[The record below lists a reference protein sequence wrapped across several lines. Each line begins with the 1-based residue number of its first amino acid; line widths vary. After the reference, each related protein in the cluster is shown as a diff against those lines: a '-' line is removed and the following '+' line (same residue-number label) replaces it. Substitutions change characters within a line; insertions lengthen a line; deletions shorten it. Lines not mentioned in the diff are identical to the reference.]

1 MKLSTSTII
10 VIVIAGIFTVSMASA
25 SYYVYIVPHPTQL
38 RILHNQP
45 DQMINEVIADFK
57 EWYGRPIEVTLTRT
71 DPQTT
76 YETVTTAP
84 WKPNAE
90 IWWGGPLSLFE
101 KAGSALLAYNA
112 TPFLNGEI
120 NETCYS
126 CPLVD
131 SRQNTPRWY
140 AASLYG
146 LGVMY
151 DEDHLISE
159 GLSKPQSWTDLTLD
173 KYEGSIT
180 MTDPTTSELMAPFV
194 ILILESENWTDGW
207 EYLVKLSASIRHYDV
222 DEIYST
228 WEVSSNF
235 LPLAVVPDF
244 YAYDIMATSAP
255 YVDFTYLNETV
266 LKPDPIAVFAEGAYL
281 NEAKAFIDYVL
292 TERAQ
297 NIIGKYHLPMRQD
310 ANEFPSEYSPFDQN
324 FPHVEGYNQTLQE
337 VIRDYYQTWITEQ
350 HDLIRTAWNE
360 IKEIDKASHD
370 YTLAWNNFTYAGH
383 YVDRSGIEAIY
394 NITNNWT
401 DTQKIT
407 RYMNEWRGNS
417 TIAYQNAANYT
428 AVEEDGPSANKVL
441 LETNMGD
448 ITIELYDDMPIT
460 TGNFKNLVK
469 QGVYNGTIFH
479 RVISGFMIQ
488 GGDPTGT
495 GYGDPSIPTIPD
507 EFTDHNRNDRGTIA
521 MANAGPN
528 TGSSQFFINLVD
540 NNYLDAE
547 HPVFGKVIQG
557 MDIVDNIALVETDE
571 NDRPLEDVIIIKA
584 ELVN

>member
-1 MKLSTSTII
+1 
-10 VIVIAGIFTVSMASA
+10 MASA
-25 SYYVYIVPHPTQL
+25 SYYVYVVPRPTQL

-45 DQMINEVIADFK
+45 DQIVNEVITDFK

-76 YETVTTAP
+76 YEKATTAP

-101 KAGSALLAYNA
+101 KAGGALLAYNA

-131 SRQNTPRWY
+131 LRQSTPRWY

-151 DEDHLISE
+151 NEDHLISE
-159 GLSKPQSWTDLTLD
+159 GLYKPQSWTDLTLD
-173 KYEGSIT
+173 EYEGNIT
-180 MTDPTTSELMAPFV
+180 MTDPTVSELISPFV
-194 ILILESENWTDGW
+194 MLILESENWTDGW
-207 EYLVKLSASIRHYDV
+207 EHLVELSAFIRHYDV
-222 DEIYST
+222 NEIYST
-228 WEVSSNF
+228 WQITSNF
-235 LPLAVVPDF
+235 LPLAIVPDF
-244 YAYDIMATSAP
+244 YAYDTMSASAP
-255 YVDFTYLNETV
+255 YLGFTYLNETV
-266 LKPDPIAVFAEGAYL
+266 LQPDPIAIFAEGAYL
-281 NEAKAFIDYVL
+281 SEAKAFINYVL
-292 TERAQ
+292 GERAQ
-297 NIIGKYHLPMRQD
+297 NIIGKYHLPMRED
-310 ANEFPSEYSPFDQN
+310 ADEFPSEYSPFDQN

-337 VIRDYYQTWITEQ
+337 VIGDYYQTWITEQ

-360 IKEIDKASHD
+360 IKKIDKASHD
-370 YTLAWNNFTYAGH
+370 YILAWNNFTYAGH
-383 YVDRSGIEAIY
+383 YVDRSEIEAIY
-394 NITNNWT
+394 NKTNNWT
-401 DTQKIT
+401 NTQNMT

-417 TIAYQNAANYT
+417 TIAYSNAANQT
-428 AVEEDGPSANKVL
+428 ITDEDGPRATRVL

-448 ITIELYDDMPIT
+448 ITIELYTDMPIT
-460 TGNFKNLVK
+460 TGNFKNLVQ
-469 QGVYNGTIFH
+469 QGVYDGNIFH

-488 GGDPTGT
+488 GGE
-495 GYGDPSIPTIPD
+495 DPSVPAIPD
-507 EFTDHNRNDRGTIA
+507 EFTDHNRNDRGTVA
-521 MANAGPN
+521 MANIQDVPDS
-528 TGSSQFFINLVD
+528 GSSQFFINLVD
-540 NNYLDAE
+540 NNYLDAK

-557 MDIVDNIALVETDE
+557 MDVVDAIAEVETDE

>member
-10 VIVIAGIFTVSMASA
+10 VIVIAGIFTVSMTSA

-45 DQMINEVIADFK
+45 DQMINEIIADFK
-57 EWYGRPIEVTLTRT
+57 EWYGRPIEVTLTRA

-101 KAGSALLAYNA
+101 KAGGALLAYNA

-120 NETCYS
+120 NETCHS

-131 SRQNTPRWY
+131 LRQNTPRWY

-151 DEDHLISE
+151 NEDHLINK
-159 GLSKPQSWTDLTLD
+159 GLSKPQSWTDLALD
-173 KYEGSIT
+173 KYEGNIT
-180 MTDPTTSELMAPFV
+180 MTDPITSELLSPFV
-194 ILILESENWTDGW
+194 MLILERENWTDGW
-207 EYLVKLSASIRHYDV
+207 EYLVKLSAFIRHYDIN
-222 DEIYST
+222 EIYST

-244 YAYDIMATSAP
+244 YAYDIMSPSAP
-255 YVDFTYLNETV
+255 YLDFTYLNETV
-266 LKPDPIAVFAEGAYL
+266 LQPDPIAIFAEGACL
-281 NEAKAFIDYVL
+281 SEAKAFINYVL
-292 TERAQ
+292 SERAQ
-297 NIIGKYHLPMRQD
+297 NIIGKYHLPMRED
-310 ANEFPSEYSPFDQN
+310 ADEFPSEYSPFDQN

-337 VIRDYYQTWITEQ
+337 VIGDYYQTWITEQ
-350 HDLIRTAWNE
+350 YDLIRTAWNE
-360 IKEIDKASHD
+360 IKKIDKASHD

-383 YVDRSGIEAIY
+383 YVDRSEIEAIY
-394 NITNNWT
+394 NKTNNWT
-401 DTQKIT
+401 NTQNMT

-417 TIAYQNAANYT
+417 TIAYSNAANQT
-428 AVEEDGPSANKVL
+428 ITDEDGPSATRVL

-448 ITIELYDDMPIT
+448 ITIELYTDMPIT
-460 TGNFKNLVK
+460 TGNFKNLVQ
-469 QGVYNGTIFH
+469 QGVYDGNIFH

-488 GGDPTGT
+488 GGE
-495 GYGDPSIPTIPD
+495 DPSVPAIPD

-521 MANAGPN
+521 MANAGPD
-528 TGSSQFFINLVD
+528 TGSSQFFINLVN
-540 NNYLDAE
+540 NNYLDAK
-547 HPVFGKVIQG
+547 HPVFGKVIEG
-557 MDIVDNIALVETDE
+557 MDVVDNIAEVETDE